1 MLRPIVIVY
10 QYRPSF
16 YDDGNSCHSES
27 QIGGTFDNFPVEDFV
42 YFDASRIKYSNG
54 DDEESKADEHGGKG
68 FEFTMSV
75 RVVAVFVFR

>member
-16 YDDGNSCHSES
+16 TMMETAAIEC
-27 QIGGTFDNFPVEDFV
+27 QIGGPFDNFPVEDFV

-54 DDEESKADEHGGKG
+54 DDEECKADEHGGKG
-68 FEFTMSV
+68 FEFAMSV